1 MPYSVSGT
9 DVRGV
14 STVNRK
20 TAELA
25 LRKAR
30 ELINRDCY
38 DVRITTPEGRTY
50 HSAEFADLPR
60 VIRRHQLHRHGLRL
74 IAIEIVGDLHIG
86 CRDRERARRLA
97 GLTARGAYFRARR
110 LRLKLQRNRRHS
122 RPHQITARR
131 ASCQRDAAKQK
142 HE

>member
-14 STVNRK
+14 STVTRR
-20 TAELA
+20 TPELA

-60 VIRRHQLHRHGLRL
+60 TPG
-74 IAIEIVGDLHIG
+74 
-86 CRDRERARRLA
+86 ARRPA
-97 GLTARGAYFRARR
+97 YKHTGAR
-110 LRLKLQRNRRHS
+110 
-122 RPHQITARR
+122 
-131 ASCQRDAAKQK
+131 
-142 HE
+142 